1 MNGEII
7 DHQQNSV
14 RRVADSYDFLF
25 SSKLSLCCSP
35 SMSTNCVSVGCSENM
50 SKNSVFFSVKICH
63 KTMCL
68 LQSKHVT
75 KCVFNAV
82 KTHYKTACL
91 LQSKYITKLS
101 HCCNQNM
108 SHNCIFDAAKTCQ
121 KTLCSFQSKYVT
133 KLCVCCSKNMSQ
145 NVFLMQ

>member
-108 SHNCIFDAAKTCQ
+108 SQNCGSVVCSQNMSKKCVFNAAKTFH
-121 KTLCSFQSKYVT
+121 KTWSPL
-133 KLCVCCSKNMSQ
+133 
-145 NVFLMQ
+145 